1 MCGKKDIYSL
11 FVISFILLS
20 NNSCQSQVNDGG
32 THEKWEYALEG
43 TGDVLQLALPAAA
56 GLTTILKKD
65 WKGAKQFALSY
76 TTSLLVTHSLKKIVR
91 KKRPEGRHLYDSFP
105 SGHTTS
111 AFSGASFIQRR
122 YGWKYGK
129 WAYILAGIVGI
140 SRIEGPDGWHDIWDV
155 LAGAGVGVGS
165 TYIFTTPYENQKIEV
180 GFSSGNNNYLL
191 SFRYHF

>member
-1 MCGKKDIYSL
+1 MGICFK
-11 FVISFILLS
+11 
-20 NNSCQSQVNDGG
+20 
-32 THEKWEYALEG
+32 G

-65 WKGAKQFALSY
+65 WKGTKQFALSY

-91 KKRPEGRHLYDSFP
+91 KQRPEGRHLYDSFP

-140 SRIEGPDGWHDIWDV
+140 SRIEGPEG
-155 LAGAGVGVGS
+155 
-165 TYIFTTPYENQKIEV
+165 
-180 GFSSGNNNYLL
+180 
-191 SFRYHF
+191 